1 MLHRN
6 ESQQKYPD
14 LREGLNAYNREGD
27 KLGRIV
33 ELKDEYLTVEK
44 GVFFPKDFT
53 FRYDDIVEVHDGSIT
68 LSRGRKELENWKDE
82 KYEGWHE
89 YDRLNRG
96 ETTIPVYEEELEA
109 QKITRP
115 KGEIHVRKVVHT
127 EMKQFTVPVTKE
139 EIIVERTPV
148 SEEHPLKAGEQI
160 FKEEDIRIPVS
171 EEEVEII
178 KRPVTKEEVH
188 IKKVIHTEE
197 QQFKGEVRK
206 EDVEVNREDEKG
218 RKVA

>member
-14 LREGLNAYNREGD
+14 LREGLNAYNKEGD

-33 ELKDEYLTVEK
+33 ELKDDYLTVEK

-89 YDRLNRG
+89 YDRFNKG

-148 SEEHPLKAGEQI
+148 SEEHPLKSGEQL

-197 QQFKGEVRK
+197 QKFKGEVRK

-218 RKVA
+218 RNAA